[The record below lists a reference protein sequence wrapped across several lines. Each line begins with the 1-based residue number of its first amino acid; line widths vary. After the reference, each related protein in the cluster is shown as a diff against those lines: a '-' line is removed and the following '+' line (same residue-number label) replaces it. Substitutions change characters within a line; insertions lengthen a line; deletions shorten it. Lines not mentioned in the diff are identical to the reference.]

1 MRNASAS
8 LAEGASPTATP
19 RRSLRAA
26 SALGVLLAA
35 GMAARAEAGDSDE
48 RILSLSPTATEILLA
63 LALGDRLVGV
73 DDESRQLPGAA
84 ERPSVGPA
92 AQPSLERVYA
102 LKPSR
107 VVTTRGRV
115 PPAVLEQLSR
125 GGMVVEQLEPDEDLT
140 TLVTRARS
148 LGVIAGKGAEG
159 AAIARQVER
168 DLEHLGKLRERN
180 PLPLVAVFLDVGPQ
194 GRLVVAGKGTR
205 AHRMLELAGAT
216 NPAAAHSGMQALSDA
231 AFTQLAPQAIVMSA
245 RALER
250 AGGKATVLA
259 LPAVAETT
267 AGRTATLVTVPDA
280 ALLGFG
286 TGALAATTEL
296 FRALRR

>member
-125 GGMVVEQLEPDEDLT
+125 GGLVVEQLEPDEDLT
-140 TLVTRARS
+140 TLVTR
-148 LGVIAGKGAEG
+148 
-159 AAIARQVER
+159 
-168 DLEHLGKLRERN
+168 
-180 PLPLVAVFLDVGPQ
+180 P
-194 GRLVVAGKGTR
+194 
-205 AHRMLELAGAT
+205 
-216 NPAAAHSGMQALSDA
+216 
-231 AFTQLAPQAIVMSA
+231 
-245 RALER
+245 
-250 AGGKATVLA
+250 
-259 LPAVAETT
+259 
-267 AGRTATLVTVPDA
+267 
-280 ALLGFG
+280 
-286 TGALAATTEL
+286 
-296 FRALRR
+296 RRPCRR

>member
-1 MRNASAS
+1 MTTLGSSPARPSA
-8 LAEGASPTATP
+8 
-19 RRSLRAA
+19 RSGRPARAA
-26 SALGVLLAA
+26 WTALGLVLTTAPAALAVA
-35 GMAARAEAGDSDE
+35 GEPSE

-63 LALGDRLVGV
+63 LDLGERLVGI
-73 DDESRQLPGAA
+73 DDESRQIRGAA
-84 ERPSVGPA
+84 ERPTVGPA
-92 AQPSLERVYA
+92 AQPSLERVYT
-102 LKPSR
+102 LKPTR
-107 VVTTRGRV
+107 VVTTRGRI

-125 GGMVVEQLEPDEDLT
+125 GGLVVEQLEPDEELT

-168 DLEHLGKLRERN
+168 DLEHLAKMRERN
-180 PLPLVAVFLDVGPQ
+180 PLPLVAVFLDMGPQ

-205 AHRMLELAGAT
+205 ANRMLELAGAT

-245 RALER
+245 RSLER
-250 AGGKATVLA
+250 AGGKAKVLA
-259 LPAVAETT
+259 LAAVAETT